1 MQETYGT
8 IKGMMEENSMK
19 ILFTKTQPRLREI
32 HERWSSVARV
42 SNEKCRGVQKGTI
55 TSTWRESEL

>member
-8 IKGMMEENSMK
+8 IKGIMEENSMK
-19 ILFTKTQPRLREI
+19 ILFTKMQPRLREI
-32 HERWSSVARV
+32 YERRSSAARV
-42 SNEKCRGVQKGTI
+42 SNEKCGGVQKGTI